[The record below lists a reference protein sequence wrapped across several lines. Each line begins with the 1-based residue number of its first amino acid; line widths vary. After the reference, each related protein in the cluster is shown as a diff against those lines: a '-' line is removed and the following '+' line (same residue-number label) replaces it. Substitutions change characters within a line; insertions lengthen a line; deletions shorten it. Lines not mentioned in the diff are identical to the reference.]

1 MLLMTS
7 VYDLTYD
14 DIVVLITMLAPTVRE
29 HAVCE
34 LMVHT
39 GDPGLMSVRT
49 AGKVVMRNPFSRL

>member
-1 MLLMTS
+1 MFITK

-14 DIVVLITMLAPTVRE
+14 DMVVLMTMLAPTVTE
-29 HAVCE
+29 QAVCA

-49 AGKVVMRNPFSRL
+49 DGRVVMRNPFSKL